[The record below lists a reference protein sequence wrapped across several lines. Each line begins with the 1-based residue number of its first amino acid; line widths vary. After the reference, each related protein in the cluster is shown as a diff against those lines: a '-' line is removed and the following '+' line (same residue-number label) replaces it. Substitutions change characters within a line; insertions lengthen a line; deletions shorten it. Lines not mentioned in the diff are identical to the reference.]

1 MLNSKQISHL
11 KSLAHAIKPVVQI
24 GIKGLSNSVINEIK
38 LNLKAH
44 ELIKIQVQENDKAN
58 RALILASICE
68 KVGAESIN
76 HIGKQIVIYKANDK
90 TKIVLPY

>member
-11 KSLAHAIKPVVQI
+11 KAMSHAIKPVVQI
-24 GIKGLSNSVINEIK
+24 GNKGLSDSVIDEIK

-58 RALILASICE
+58 RSLILTSVCE
-68 KVGAESIN
+68 KVEAESIN
-76 HIGKQIVIYKANDK
+76 HIGKQIVIFKANDK
-90 TKIVLPY
+90 TKIVLP